1 MIKGKTPFFL
11 KKKYEYDGVKAAGS
25 VVRNPFFTIIHSQV
39 PKEECP
45 RAGVVVGRRVGKAVT
60 RNRLKRI
67 TRELVRAFHSDM
79 AFGHHC
85 IAYPKVKILRAKFQD
100 VENAWS
106 QTLRNIGMIQ
116 SMRPE

>member
-1 MIKGKTPFFL
+1 M
-11 KKKYEYDGVKAAGS
+11 KATGS
-25 VVRNPFFTIIHSQV
+25 VARNPFFTIVYSQV

-45 RAGVVVGRRVGKAVT
+45 RVGVVVGRRVGKAVT

-67 TRELVRAFHSDM
+67 TRELVRASHSDM

-100 VENAWS
+100 VEMAWT
-106 QTLRNIGMIQ
+106 QMLRQIGMIQ